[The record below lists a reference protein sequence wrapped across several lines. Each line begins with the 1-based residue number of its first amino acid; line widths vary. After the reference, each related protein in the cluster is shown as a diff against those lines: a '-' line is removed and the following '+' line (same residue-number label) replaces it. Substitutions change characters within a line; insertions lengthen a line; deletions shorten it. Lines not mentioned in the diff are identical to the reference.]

1 MTSVHPGTSE
11 TLQNYRGVI
20 VEHFA
25 TEAGIS
31 ASKQRTFTCTK
42 QTHGGKVTEWTPTSF
57 QADMAGL
64 TSDRSNRQGINGKLV
79 FEPLIST
86 HGFCS
91 GDQAGHFVE
100 EGLATAN
107 HVYPR

>member
-31 ASKQRTFTCTK
+31 ASKQRTFTFTNY
-42 QTHGGKVTEWTPTSF
+42 
-57 QADMAGL
+57 M
-64 TSDRSNRQGINGKLV
+64 GILL
-79 FEPLIST
+79 PLLR
-86 HGFCS
+86 GRCW
-91 GDQAGHFVE
+91 GC
-100 EGLATAN
+100 
-107 HVYPR
+107 

>member
-31 ASKQRTFTCTK
+31 ASKQRTFT
-42 QTHGGKVTEWTPTSF
+42 F
-57 QADMAGL
+57 
-64 TSDRSNRQGINGKLV
+64 SNYMGILL
-79 FEPLIST
+79 PLLR
-86 HGFCS
+86 GRRW
-91 GDQAGHFVE
+91 G
-100 EGLATAN
+100 
-107 HVYPR
+107 